1 MRAPHSAHRGTLKG
15 GDTCAP
21 HVRNTLIG
29 TTLTVLSRWVVAR
42 LLLFLSLPLPACF
55 SVDFRSVRY
64 PGIISNLGMP
74 GGGTTDYAVEIYHEA
89 VKANKYTCFL
99 KEDSMMPMMSV
110 GEPDTD
116 AAAAAAAAA
125 VGA

>member
-1 MRAPHSAHRGTLKG
+1 MSAFSTARDRTPRGCAQCADV
-15 GDTCAP
+15 DTP
-21 HVRNTLIG
+21 IG
-29 TTLTVLSRWVVAR
+29 TAAR
-42 LLLFLSLPLPACF
+42 RSLFCPDPALRHFLPPSF

-74 GGGTTDYAVEIYHEA
+74 GGGTTDYGVEIYHEA

-110 GEPDTD
+110 AEWTRRPTVLRC
-116 AAAAAAAAA
+116 AASSS
-125 VGA
+125 VRS

>member
-1 MRAPHSAHRGTLKG
+1 MALQHAAHCSVPILHS
-15 GDTCAP
+15 
-21 HVRNTLIG
+21 VI
-29 TTLTVLSRWVVAR
+29 
-42 LLLFLSLPLPACF
+42 FSLPPSL

-99 KEDSMMPMMSV
+99 KEDSMMPMMSAAMLLLLLRC
-110 GEPDTD
+110 D
-116 AAAAAAAAA
+116 ARCD
-125 VGA
+125 GSGRS